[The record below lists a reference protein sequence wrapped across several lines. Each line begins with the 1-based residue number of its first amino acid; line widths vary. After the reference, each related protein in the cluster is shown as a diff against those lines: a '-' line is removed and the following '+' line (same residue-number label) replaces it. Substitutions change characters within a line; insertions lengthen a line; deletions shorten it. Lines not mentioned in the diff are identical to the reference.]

1 MADKYE
7 RGRLTGERARDLIAN
22 RSLVVLRRVS
32 KTQENFVIDNEM
44 PTTDRKGEYAIASME
59 AIQKKVGSYDRNLLM
74 VYPALPEDESLNVMI
89 QNLHTHVKTGIVE
102 EEVVDCN
109 PTSSDKVIQSI
120 ANGNADYHQT
130 FKVDTK
136 VNMTHFDLAKLKMR
150 FKIDGTATGNIEV
163 KIHEVSGGT
172 VGTYTGLKAVFNSID
187 INANS
192 DLLSTTPDT
201 DFEWT
206 EGDFETDLGYSP
218 ELTAGST
225 YTLVI
230 NNNSGQAIL
239 VSLDSTNDY
248 YYGSAY
254 NVAAIMGSGLYDF
267 SMRVYWSQGDP
278 FIVRTV
284 SEFPFEVEFGGD
296 VSVSSMIDGRQPSQ
310 RLRTT
315 AISSIGTSFVPDLYH
330 GALPPANERDA
341 DIQVAQTSLATRHD
355 ERASYSFPVTKSATG
370 YAGCWEHD
378 AGATTLIDMSDD
390 DVLGFWMYIPD
401 EDVFPSQYDAN
412 TLGRAMMLELFSDSS
427 HYSQWDFYMDNL
439 SEGWNFIT
447 VGLNNAPNAIGANG
461 VELNK
466 VRYIS
471 LKIYESSTLVTA
483 TGYTMAYLES
493 ILLMQV
499 GNRVNTEIPEIN
511 VSSTVGDVTVE
522 GMAFVEEGKEY
533 MNGTGAKTAFY
544 LTNVPSQPLLEVAI
558 YQNGVWNIIEEGVGV
573 SQYSVSGRVVTFGAS
588 TIPPTG
594 TDNVR
599 VKYMMKFAR
608 LAEIQKIE
616 SSDLGAIAAG
626 AEVVLD
632 LTGWKDLGMITSVAV
647 VMDVET
653 NVRVKFYS
661 KDTKQGTTV
670 PTNKY
675 ICHQDLED
683 PILDSGEYCNSSECR
698 LPLVDDDGTQELHLV
713 IANVGVVNN
722 IASIILKL
730 TGE

>member
-1 MADKYE
+1 MRDSSKRVVRKEMYRMTDKYE
-7 RGRLTGERARDLIAN
+7 RGRLSGEKARDLIAN

-32 KTQENFVIDNEM
+32 KTQENFVIDNQM
-44 PTTDRKGEYAIASME
+44 PTTDYKGEYAIASME
-59 AIQKKVGSYDRNLLM
+59 AIQKKIGVYDRNLLM
-74 VYPALPEDESLNVMI
+74 VYPSLPEDESLNIMV
-89 QNLHTHVKTGIVE
+89 QNQHVHVKTGIVE
-102 EEVVDCN
+102 EELVDCN
-109 PTSSDKVIQSI
+109 PTSSDKVVESI
-120 ANGNADYHQT
+120 ANGSSAYHQT

-150 FKIDGTATGNIEV
+150 FKIGGTATGNIEV

-172 VGTYTGLKAVFNSID
+172 VGTYTGLKAVFNSTD
-187 INANS
+187 INADS
-192 DLLSTTPDT
+192 DLLSTTPDE
-201 DFEWT
+201 DFKWT

-218 ELTAGST
+218 ELIAGST

-239 VSLDSTNDY
+239 VSLDSSDDY
-248 YYGSAY
+248 YYGVAY
-254 NVAAIMGSGLYDF
+254 NVATAMGTGTLDF

-284 SEFPFEVEFGGD
+284 SEYPLEVEFSGD
-296 VSVSSMIDGRQPSQ
+296 VSVSSMVDGRMPAQ
-310 RLRTT
+310 RLRTR
-315 AISSIGTSFVPDLYH
+315 ALSSIGTSFVPDLYH

-355 ERASYSFPVTKSATG
+355 ERTSYSFPVTKSATG
-370 YAGCWEHD
+370 YAGCWEYD

-447 VGLNNAPNAIGANG
+447 VGLNNAPNAIGASG

-483 TGYTMAYLES
+483 TSYTMAYLES

-499 GNRVNTEIPEIN
+499 GSRVNTEIPEIN

-533 MNGTGAKTAFY
+533 FTGNAAQTAFY
-544 LTNVPSQPLLEVAI
+544 LTNVPLQPLLEVAI
-558 YQNGVWNIIEEGVGV
+558 YQNGVWNIIQAGVGV
-573 SQYSVSGRVVTFGAS
+573 SNYSVSGRIVTFGAS
-588 TIPPTG
+588 TIPPAA

-599 VKYMMKFAR
+599 IKYMM
-608 LAEIQKIE
+608 
-616 SSDLGAIAAG
+616 
-626 AEVVLD
+626 
-632 LTGWKDLGMITSVAV
+632 
-647 VMDVET
+647 
-653 NVRVKFYS
+653 
-661 KDTKQGTTV
+661 
-670 PTNKY
+670 
-675 ICHQDLED
+675 
-683 PILDSGEYCNSSECR
+683 
-698 LPLVDDDGTQELHLV
+698 
-713 IANVGVVNN
+713 
-722 IASIILKL
+722 
-730 TGE
+730 